1 MNQAEHFVEKTSDDP
16 GNAEE
21 SDAFEEPWAN
31 VDLDVSRNHNVQ
43 PQEGNQGADLQK
55 EQEIEQAHEE
65 EEDATVS
72 DSNDDNNEPIYY
84 VETILKTRVRRGTR
98 EFLIKLEG
106 YAPKHNTWKPQTNI
120 SEELAKI
127 WLAENLSITISSL
140 SAEGYV

>member
-1 MNQAEHFVEKTSDDP
+1 MKQFYFREKQLEPSNDCDQAEHFVEKTSDDP

-55 EQEIEQAHEE
+55 GQEIEQAHEE

-106 YAPKHNTWKPQTNI
+106 YAPKHNT
-120 SEELAKI
+120 
-127 WLAENLSITISSL
+127 
-140 SAEGYV
+140 